1 MSVLQWIVLPLV
13 SAFIAWGTNVLAIR
27 FLFWPRKPIRFLGYT
42 FQGMIPKRQ
51 QELARKTAEI
61 VERELLQQHFLRQSI
76 ASIDLQPHLQKL
88 LKVLIHERL
97 AEKLKSIP
105 LIGSFVGHSTLQTLE
120 SIALEEMSQQIEP
133 LMSNIANELEQK
145 VQIRHHIE
153 EQIARFDLE
162 QLEEVVYRIASK
174 EFRDIELMG
183 GVLGGMIGL
192 LHAFFWYLLSL
203 S

>member
-1 MSVLQWIVLPLV
+1 M
-13 SAFIAWGTNVLAIR
+13 LAIR
-27 FLFWPRKPIRFLGYT
+27 FLFRPRKPIRLLGYT
-42 FQGMIPKRQ
+42 FQGMIPRRQ
-51 QELARKTAEI
+51 QELARKTAEL

-105 LIGSFVGHSTLQTLE
+105 LVGSFVGPSTLQTLE
-120 SIALEEMSQQIEP
+120 SIAFAEMSQQIDP

-145 VQIRHHIE
+145 VQIRKHIE
-153 EQIARFDLE
+153 DQIAQFDLE
-162 QLEEVVYRIASK
+162 QLEDVVYRIASK
-174 EFRDIELMG
+174 EFRDIEIMG
-183 GVLGGMIGL
+183 GILGGMIGL